1 MELQAIGKTDRLFLK
16 RYEEDQRMKFRNGQI
31 IDVSFMQDAGI
42 GPWVYAGGVDAITG
56 KYINGYIHED
66 YYG

>member
-31 IDVSFMQDAGI
+31 IDVSFMQDAG
-42 GPWVYAGGVDAITG
+42 GPWVYAGGG
-56 KYINGYIHED
+56 
-66 YYG
+66 

>member
-1 MELQAIGKTDRLFLK
+1 MK
-16 RYEEDQRMKFRNGQI
+16 RCEEDQRMKFKNGQI
-31 IDVSFMQDAGI
+31 MDVSFMQDAGI
-42 GPWVYAGGVDAITG
+42 GSWVYAGGVDAITG

>member
-1 MELQAIGKTDRLFLK
+1 
-16 RYEEDQRMKFRNGQI
+16 MKFRNGQI

-42 GPWVYAGGVDAITG
+42 GSLVYAGGVDAITG

>member
-1 MELQAIGKTDRLFLK
+1 MK

>member
-16 RYEEDQRMKFRNGQI
+16 RCEEDQRMKFRNGQI